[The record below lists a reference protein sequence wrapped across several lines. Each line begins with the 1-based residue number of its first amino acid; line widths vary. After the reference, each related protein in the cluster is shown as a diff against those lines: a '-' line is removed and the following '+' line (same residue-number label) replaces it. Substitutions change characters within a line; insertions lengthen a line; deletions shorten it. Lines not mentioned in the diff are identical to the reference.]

1 MKLKSFLALS
11 LLFVGATANA
21 QQEDP
26 TIMTINGQP
35 VSRSEFEYSYNKNNS
50 EGVIDKKTVDE
61 YVDLFV
67 NYKLKV
73 AAAYDAKIDTLS
85 SFKKEFKTYRDQQ
98 IRPSFV
104 SDKDIEAEAK
114 KVYEQTKERI
124 GDKGLMKPAH
134 ILLYLAQDATDAQK
148 KEMSQRADSIYNV
161 LLAEMPVQPK
171 SVAKTAKKD
180 GKASKKGS
188 KAAIVQQTV
197 EVKPDMT
204 AFEAAFGEM
213 AKKYSKDPGTARSGG
228 ELPWLSPGQTLPEFE
243 EAAYAL
249 KVGQMSKPVLTAVG
263 YHIIYMKARKEIDP
277 YDSLRTNIMRYLE
290 ARNVRERVA
299 KDSIMRVVKASDGK
313 LKAEDVLDERAAELS
328 AKDSNLKNLIREY
341 HDGLMLYEISNRN
354 VWDKAAKDEAGLAA
368 YFKKN
373 KKKYAWTEPRYK
385 GMVYHVK
392 STDDVEAVKNCVKG
406 LAFDKW
412 ADKLRTTFNNDTVIR
427 IRVEKGIFKKGDNA
441 FIDKMVFQKDT
452 TVKALKDYPIDAVY
466 GKILKKGPEEYQDV
480 KGLVTADYQ
489 DLLEQRWVAELR
501 KKYPVVVNK
510 EVLETVN
517 KHEK

>member
-1 MKLKSFLALS
+1 MKFKSLVAAM
-11 LLFVGATANA
+11 LLMGGVAQA
-21 QQEDP
+21 QQNDP
-26 TIMTINGQP
+26 TIMTINGKP

-61 YVDLFV
+61 YVDLFI

-85 SFKKEFKTYRDQQ
+85 SFKKEFLTYRDQQ

-104 SDKDIEAEAK
+104 SDAAIDAEAR

-124 GDKGLMKPAH
+124 GDKGLIKPAH

-148 KEMSQRADSIYNV
+148 KEAAVRADSIYNV
-161 LLAEMPVQPK
+161 LNLQLQPTVTK
-171 SVAKTAKKD
+171 VKGKKVVTPAD
-180 GKASKKGS
+180 K
-188 KAAIVQQTV
+188 
-197 EVKPDMT
+197 D
-204 AFEAAFGEM
+204 AFEKTFAEM
-213 AKKYSKDPGTARSGG
+213 AKKYSQDPGSARNGG
-228 ELPWLSPGQTLPEFE
+228 DLPFLSPGQTLPEFE
-243 EAAYAL
+243 NAAYAL
-249 KVGQMSKPVLTAVG
+249 KVGEMAKPVLSAVG
-263 YHIIYMKARKEIDP
+263 YHIIYMKERKQIEP
-277 YDSLRTNIMRYLE
+277 YDSLKTNICRFLE
-290 ARNVRERVA
+290 ARNVRDKVA
-299 KDSIMRVVKASDGK
+299 NDSIQKIVGASDGK
-313 LKAEDVLDERAAELS
+313 LTAEDVLDKRTEQLTAT
-328 AKDSNLKNLIREY
+328 DSDLKNLIREY

-373 KKKYAWTEPRYK
+373 KKKYNWTEPRYK

-392 STDDVEAVKNCVKG
+392 NAADVDAVKNSVKG

-427 IRVEKGIFKKGDNA
+427 IRVEKGIFKVGDNA
-441 FIDKMVFQKDT
+441 FIDKMVFNKEDAKT
-452 TVKALKDYPIDAVY
+452 TPLKDYPIDAVF

-489 DLLEQRWVAELR
+489 DLLEKKWVAELR
-501 KKYPVVVNK
+501 KKYTVTVNK
-510 EVLETVN
+510 DVLETVN
-517 KHEK
+517 KHSK

>member
-1 MKLKSFLALS
+1 MKFKS
-11 LLFVGATANA
+11 LFVALLLAFGATANA
-21 QQEDP
+21 QQNDP

-61 YVDLFV
+61 YVDLFI

-73 AAAYDAKIDTLS
+73 AAAYDAHIDTLS
-85 SFKKEFKTYRDQQ
+85 SFKKEFLSYRDQQ

-104 SDKDIEAEAK
+104 ADKDIEAEAK

-124 GDKGLMKPAH
+124 GDKGLIKPAH

-148 KEMSQRADSIYNV
+148 KEAELRADSIYNV
-161 LLAEMPVQPK
+161 LNAQLTPVYKKVKGRRVAMPVDT
-171 SVAKTAKKD
+171 VAFQKTFA
-180 GKASKKGS
+180 
-188 KAAIVQQTV
+188 
-197 EVKPDMT
+197 
-204 AFEAAFGEM
+204 EM
-213 AKKYSKDPGTARSGG
+213 AKKYSKDPGSARNGG
-228 ELPWLSPGQTLPEFE
+228 ELPWMSPGQTLPEFE
-243 EAAYAL
+243 KAAYAL
-249 KVGQMSKPVLTAVG
+249 KVGQMSKPVLSPVG
-263 YHIIYMKARKEIDP
+263 YHIIYMKERKPIDP
-277 YDSLRTNIMRYLE
+277 YDSLRTNIRRFLEMR
-290 ARNVRERVA
+290 NIREKVA
-299 KDSIMRVVKASDGK
+299 KDSIQRVVDASAGK
-313 LKAEDVLDERAAELS
+313 LKAEDVLNARAEEMS
-328 AKDSNLKNLIREY
+328 AKDSDLKNLIREY

-368 YFKKN
+368 FFKKN

-392 STDDVEAVKNCVKG
+392 NSADVNAVKNCVKG

-412 ADKLRTTFNNDTVIR
+412 ADKLRTTFNNDSVIR

-441 FIDKMVFQKDT
+441 FIDKMVFEKDT
-452 TVKALKDYPIDAVY
+452 TVTPLKDYPIDAVY
-466 GKILKKGPEEYQDV
+466 GKILKKGPEEYTDV

-489 DLLEQRWVAELR
+489 DVLEKRWVAELR

-517 KHEK
+517 KHGKK

>member
-1 MKLKSFLALS
+1 MKFKSFLVVAL
-11 LLFVGATANA
+11 LALGATAHA
-21 QQEDP
+21 QHDDP

-50 EGVIDKKTVDE
+50 EGVIDKKTVGE

-85 SFKKEFKTYRDQQ
+85 SFKKEFLSYRDQQ

-104 SDKDIEAEAK
+104 GEKDIEAETRKTYDQYA
-114 KVYEQTKERI
+114 ERV
-124 GDKGLMKPAH
+124 GDKGLIKPAH

-148 KEMSQRADSIYNV
+148 KEAEQRVDSIYNV
-161 LLAEMPVQPK
+161 LNKLLTPAKANGKNGGNDLKAAIGKKKAK
-171 SVAKTAKKD
+171 SVAMPVDTVAFQ
-180 GKASKKGS
+180 KAF
-188 KAAIVQQTV
+188 A
-197 EVKPDMT
+197 
-204 AFEAAFGEM
+204 EM
-213 AKKYSKDPGTARSGG
+213 AQKYSKDPGSARNGG

-243 EAAYAL
+243 NAAYAL
-249 KVGQMSKPVLTAVG
+249 KVGQLSKPVLSAVG
-263 YHIIYMKARKEIDP
+263 YHIIYMKERKPVDP
-277 YDSLRTNIMRYLE
+277 YDSLRTNIRRFLEMR
-290 ARNVRERVA
+290 NIREKVA
-299 KDSIMRVVKASDGK
+299 TDSIKRVVAASNGK
-313 LKAEDVLDERAAELS
+313 LTAEDVLNERADEMS
-328 AKDSNLKNLIREY
+328 AKDSDLKNLIREY

-368 YFKKN
+368 FFKKN

-392 STDDVEAVKNCVKG
+392 NSNDVEAVKDCVKG

-452 TVKALKDYPIDAVY
+452 TVTPLKDYPIDAVY
-466 GKILKKGPEEYQDV
+466 GKILKKGPEEYTDV

-489 DLLEQRWVAELR
+489 DLLEKRWVAELR
-501 KKYPVVVNK
+501 KKYPVVVNR

-517 KHEK
+517 KHDK

>member
-1 MKLKSFLALS
+1 MKFKSLVAAM
-11 LLFVGATANA
+11 LLVGGVAHA
-21 QQEDP
+21 QQNDP
-26 TIMTINGQP
+26 TIMTINGKP

-61 YVDLFV
+61 YVDLFI

-85 SFKKEFKTYRDQQ
+85 SFKKEFLTYRDQQ

-104 SDKDIEAEAK
+104 SDAAIDAEAR

-124 GDKGLMKPAH
+124 GDKGLIKPAH
-134 ILLYLAQDATDAQK
+134 ILLYLAQDATDTQK
-148 KEMSQRADSIYNV
+148 KEAAERADSIYNV
-161 LLAEMPVQPK
+161 LNLQLQPTVTK
-171 SVAKTAKKD
+171 VKGKK
-180 GKASKKGS
+180 
-188 KAAIVQQTV
+188 V
-197 EVKPDMT
+197 VKPADRE
-204 AFEAAFGEM
+204 AFEKAFAEM
-213 AKKYSKDPGTARSGG
+213 AKKYSQDPGSARNGG
-228 ELPWLSPGQTLPEFE
+228 DLPFLSPGQTLPAFE
-243 EAAYAL
+243 DAAYAL
-249 KVGQMSKPVLTAVG
+249 KVGEMAKPVLSAVG
-263 YHIIYMKARKEIDP
+263 YHIIYMKERKQIEP
-277 YDSLRTNIMRYLE
+277 YDSLKTNICRFLE
-290 ARNVRERVA
+290 ARNVREKVA
-299 KDSIMRVVKASDGK
+299 NDSIQKIVSSSDGK
-313 LKAEDVLDERAAELS
+313 LTAEDVLDKQTEKLTAT
-328 AKDSNLKNLIREY
+328 DSDLKNLIREY

-354 VWDKAAKDEAGLAA
+354 VWEKAAKDEAGLAA

-392 STDDVEAVKNCVKG
+392 TAADVDAVKNSVKG

-427 IRVEKGIFKKGDNA
+427 IRVEKGIFKVGDNA
-441 FIDKMVFQKDT
+441 FIDKMVFNKEDAKT
-452 TVKALKDYPIDAVY
+452 TPLKDYPIDAVF

-489 DLLEQRWVAELR
+489 DLLEKKWVAELR
-501 KKYPVVVNK
+501 KKYPVTVNK

-517 KHEK
+517 KHAE

>member
-1 MKLKSFLALS
+1 MKFKSLFAAMLLA
-11 LLFVGATANA
+11 FGATAHA
-21 QQEDP
+21 QQNDP

-61 YVDLFV
+61 YVDLFI

-85 SFKKEFKTYRDQQ
+85 SFLKEFKSYRDQQ

-104 SDKDIEAEAK
+104 ADKDIEAEAK

-124 GDKGLMKPAH
+124 GEKGLIKPAH

-148 KEMSQRADSIYNV
+148 KEAELRADSIYNV
-161 LLAEMPVQPK
+161 LNAQLAPVYKKVKGKKVAQPIDTVAFEK
-171 SVAKTAKKD
+171 SFAELAKK
-180 GKASKKGS
+180 
-188 KAAIVQQTV
+188 
-197 EVKPDMT
+197 
-204 AFEAAFGEM
+204 F
-213 AKKYSKDPGTARSGG
+213 SKDPGSARNGG

-243 EAAYAL
+243 NAAYAL
-249 KVGQMSKPVLTAVG
+249 KPGQLAKPVLSPVG
-263 YHIIYMKARKEIDP
+263 YHVIYMKARKQIDP
-277 YDSLRTNIMRYLE
+277 YDSLRVNILHFLE
-290 ARNVRERVA
+290 ARNIREKVA
-299 KDSIMRVVKASDGK
+299 KDSIQRVVDASNGK
-313 LKAEDVLDERAAELS
+313 LKAEDVLDKRTDELT
-328 AKDSNLKNLIREY
+328 AKDSDLKNLIREY

-373 KKKYAWTEPRYK
+373 KKKYAWQEPRFK
-385 GMVYHVK
+385 GMAYHVK
-392 STDDVEAVKNCVKG
+392 NEADVEAVKNCVKG

-412 ADKLRTTFNNDTVIR
+412 ADKLRTTFNNDTLIR

-441 FIDKMVFQKDT
+441 LIDKQVFGVDT
-452 TVKALKDYPIDAVY
+452 VVKPLKDYPIDAVC
-466 GKILKKGPEEYQDV
+466 GKILKKGPEEYTDV

-489 DLLEQRWVAELR
+489 DLLEKRWVAELR
-501 KKYPVVVNK
+501 KRYPVVVNE
-510 EVLETVN
+510 EVLKTVN
-517 KHEK
+517 KHDK